1 MSYKYF
7 VSFAKV
13 LAAEYNKYDNCVLLS
28 TKHINSYD
36 DIIEMEQRIETY
48 IVSTPVKILWFK
60 ELFDE

>member
-1 MSYKYF
+1 MTYKYF
-7 VSFAKV
+7 VSFADE
-13 LAAEYNKYDNCVLLS
+13 LSNTCNNCVLLN

-48 IVSTPVKILWFK
+48 ITNTPVKILWFK